1 MYLETKRLLIRDL
14 TYQDLDALYNYAKR
28 PMIGPMAGWKP
39 HQDKAESKL
48 VLEWMIKSN
57 EVYAITPKETN
68 QLIGTIGLHIRKKE
82 HERLHIREIGYALS
96 NDYWGVGIMPEA
108 VHAIIKY
115 GFETMQ
121 LKKILVG
128 HMTSNL
134 QSKRVI
140 EKCGF
145 IQTHH
150 EYRDHL
156 GEQKVIQMY
165 ALERETYGKNISI

>member
-1 MYLETKRLLIRDL
+1 MFIETKRLYIRDL
-14 TYQDLDALYNYAKR
+14 THQDLDPLYAYAKK

-39 HQDKAESKL
+39 HQDIKESKL
-48 VLEWMIKSN
+48 VLDWMMHSK
-57 EVYAITPKETN
+57 EVFAIAAKETN
-68 QLIGTIGLHIRKKE
+68 QLIGTIGLHVRKKE
-82 HERLHIREIGYALS
+82 HERLHIREIGYALN

-108 VHAIIKY
+108 VNAMINY

-121 LKKILVG
+121 LKKIIVG
-128 HMTSNL
+128 HIASNI

-145 IQTHH
+145 QETHH

-156 GEQKVIQMY
+156 GEQKVVIMY
-165 ALERETYGKNISI
+165 ALERKDYGKDISI